1 MAQVVAHLIGNEE
14 VTGSTP
20 VISLQ
25 EDDPSDHPFF
35 VSKSTLPVVWTA
47 KRPGPPG
54 RQSPYIR
61 WGIAEMRVMQ
71 CMTRISA
78 GYIKIPSLKA
88 ISLEF
93 WFGIGEGIE

>member
-35 VSKSTLPVVWTA
+35 VSKSAFPVAWTA
-47 KRPGPPG
+47 KRPGKPG

-61 WGIAEMRVMQ
+61 WGIAEMR
-71 CMTRISA
+71 ISQQECR
-78 GYIKIPSLKA
+78 GILEFYFSPSLWRT
-88 ISLEF
+88 IS
-93 WFGIGEGIE
+93 

>member
-1 MAQVVAHLIGNEE
+1 MPRH
-14 VTGSTP
+14 S
-20 VISLQ
+20 
-25 EDDPSDHPFF
+25 
-35 VSKSTLPVVWTA
+35 
-47 KRPGPPG
+47 
-54 RQSPYIR
+54 YC
-61 WGIAEMRVMQ
+61 EMRVMQ